1 MRRLLA
7 QRNEKPSATDSPI
20 GGIPVDSEYIIFVID
35 TPGSMKQGAW
45 SLVVRKMEEI
55 LSSYPKVLGDQIMND
70 QGYYMFQAYAGPWI
84 PDTPPRRT
92 FILAQFPICT
102 NIKPITLDPTFTQ

>member
-7 QRNEKPSATDSPI
+7 QRNEKPSATESPI

-35 TPGSMKQGAW
+35 TSGSMKQGAW

-55 LSSYPKVLGDQIMND
+55 LSSYPKVLGVKIMND
-70 QGYYMFQAYAGPWI
+70 QGYYMFSAYAGQWI
-84 PDTPPRRT
+84 PDTPQRASG
-92 FILAQFPICT
+92 ILAHLR
-102 NIKPITLDPTFTQ
+102 ITRKSGV